1 MAQVQG
7 RTADLAERASEQ
19 KKRLIRIFSRD
30 GVIDA
35 EEMEVLQEQDAHA
48 RALDEKADDE
58 VYAAAVVK
66 LGRRAQ
72 RVRRLNRELFPDFDP
87 NQAA

>member
-7 RTADLAERASEQ
+7 RTADLAEAAAAE

-30 GVIDA
+30 GVIDD
-35 EEMEVLQEQDAHA
+35 EEMEVLREQETHA

-66 LGRRAQ
+66 LGRRSN
-72 RVRRLNRELFPDFDP
+72 RVIRLNRELFSDGPE
-87 NQAA
+87 AA

>member
-7 RTADLAERASEQ
+7 RTADLAEAAAAQ

-30 GVIDA
+30 GVIDD
-35 EEMEVLQEQDAHA
+35 EEMEVIREQEAHA

-58 VYAAAVVK
+58 VFAAAVVK
-66 LGRRAQ
+66 LGRRSN
-72 RVRRLNRELFPDFDP
+72 RVQRLNRELFPNYDD
-87 NQAA
+87 AA

>member
-1 MAQVQG
+1 MAQVQE
-7 RTADLAERASEQ
+7 RTADLAEAAAAQ

-66 LGRRAQ
+66 LGRRSQ
-72 RVRRLNRELFPDFDP
+72 RVVRLNRELFPDDP
-87 NQAA
+87 TAA

>member
-1 MAQVQG
+1 MSQVQG
-7 RTADLAERASEQ
+7 RTADLAEAAAAQ

-30 GVIDA
+30 GVIDP
-35 EEMEVLQEQDAHA
+35 EEMEALQAQDEDQ

-72 RVRRLNRELFPDFDP
+72 RVRRLNRELFPDLDP
-87 NQAA
+87 TAA

>member
-1 MAQVQG
+1 MAQVLG
-7 RTADLAERASEQ
+7 RTADLAEAAAAQ

-35 EEMEVLQEQDAHA
+35 EEMEVLQEQDAQT

-66 LGRRAQ
+66 LGRRSG
-72 RVRRLNRELFPDFDP
+72 RVKRLNRELFPEFDP
-87 NQAA
+87 AA